1 MEGVNVYRDGDNVV
15 VGNYVNGEIKGEI
28 GVIFEGQ
35 KVMMV
40 FKVGSGSGKG
50 MRREKELPVLVKK
63 YENVTAESV
72 KQILESIITSSSVDT
87 YLNLPQYLSKSFTSC
102 RHIHLQHYND
112 ITYIGLHP
120 DANTT
125 PSTLGIVFND
135 NNFIYKI
142 GSLNREKE
150 AVGIGGVYNF
160 NESKEG
166 DFEIDD
172 VVMFRESRSEEV
184 RGIMKRHLL
193 RGFGWQN

>member
-72 KQILESIITSSSVDT
+72 KQIL
-87 YLNLPQYLSKSFTSC
+87 
-102 RHIHLQHYND
+102 
-112 ITYIGLHP
+112 
-120 DANTT
+120 
-125 PSTLGIVFND
+125 
-135 NNFIYKI
+135 
-142 GSLNREKE
+142 
-150 AVGIGGVYNF
+150 
-160 NESKEG
+160 
-166 DFEIDD
+166 
-172 VVMFRESRSEEV
+172 
-184 RGIMKRHLL
+184 
-193 RGFGWQN
+193 